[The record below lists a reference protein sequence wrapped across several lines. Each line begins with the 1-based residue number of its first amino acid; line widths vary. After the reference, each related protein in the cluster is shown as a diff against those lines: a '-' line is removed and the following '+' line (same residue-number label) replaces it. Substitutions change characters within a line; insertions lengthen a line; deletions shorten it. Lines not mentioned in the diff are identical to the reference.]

1 MTITHQKMAYIL
13 LFCKS
18 LALATV
24 NGQLTIAEMAS
35 ITQVGVLV
43 SALLR

>member
-18 LALATV
+18 LALAAV
-24 NGQLTIAEMAS
+24 NGQLATAEMAS
-35 ITQVGVLV
+35 FMQVAVLI